1 MIGRPAQMLVAVGI
15 VLAGM
20 SVLVAAGRQPPTTV
34 LQPPDPSEVVPASL
48 SRQVFSTWA
57 RANLGAQQAVETLG
71 RRLTRCTQRPQGHA
85 KQQAACRARVLDDF
99 DAHVQVALER
109 ARMLFPAG
117 GRCGRALRI
126 YAEKLHV
133 YSSAVRWYDS
143 GTSLRP
149 YSETG
154 LIGLR
159 ERNHLAASVVFEAC
173 ASVL

>member
-1 MIGRPAQMLVAVGI
+1 MIGRPAQTLVAVGI
-15 VLAGM
+15 ALAAMAVL
-20 SVLVAAGRQPPTTV
+20 LAAGRQPPAPAT
-34 LQPPDPSEVVPASL
+34 LQPVDPGEVVPAAL

-57 RANLGAQQAVETLG
+57 RANLGAQHAVETLG
-71 RRLTRCTQRPQGHA
+71 RRLTRCTRQV
-85 KQQAACRARVLDDF
+85 CRARVLDDF

-117 GRCGRALRI
+117 GACGRALRI
-126 YAEKLHV
+126 YAERLKV

-143 GTSLRP
+143 DTTTRP

-159 ERNHLAASVVFEAC
+159 QRDHLAGSVVFEAC
-173 ASVL
+173 SAVL